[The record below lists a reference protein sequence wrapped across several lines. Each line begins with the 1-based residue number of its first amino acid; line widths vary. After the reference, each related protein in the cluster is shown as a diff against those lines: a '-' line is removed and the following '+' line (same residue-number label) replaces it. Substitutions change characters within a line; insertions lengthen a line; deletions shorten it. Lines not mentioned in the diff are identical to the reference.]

1 MQYTVSPRGVCPSK
15 IRFELEGEVLKNVSF
30 TGGCSGNLEAIS
42 RIVEGMTVSEI
53 AGKFLGIRC
62 GYKPTS
68 CSDQL
73 AQALLKAFEEE
84 KVRRADI

>member
-1 MQYTVSPRGVCPSK
+1 MQYVVSPKGVCPSK
-15 IRFELEGEVLKNVSF
+15 IRFELDGEVLKKVSF

-42 RIVEGMTVSEI
+42 RIVEGMTVRQV
-53 AGKFLGIRC
+53 ADKFLGIHC

-73 AQALLKAFEEE
+73 AQALLKALEEE
-84 KVRRADI
+84 KSRRADS